1 MKKENTSEVYIIQF
15 NEISVSKEGY
25 STLEKAI
32 KFINTRS
39 YNPQPVRALLYKDEL
54 GNEYKI
60 LPITITI
67 K

>member
-1 MKKENTSEVYIIQF
+1 MELTEVYIIQY
-15 NEISVSKEGY
+15 NGKSISKEGY
-25 STLEKAI
+25 LTLEDAV

-39 YNPQPVRALLYKDEL
+39 YNPKQVRVLLYVDDQ

-60 LPITITI
+60 LPINI

>member
-1 MKKENTSEVYIIQF
+1 MDTTEIYIIQF
-15 NEISVSKEGY
+15 NGNSVSKEGY
-25 STLEKAI
+25 STLEKAV

-39 YNPQPVRALLYKDEL
+39 YNPLPIKTLTFEDIL

-60 LPITITI
+60 LPIII